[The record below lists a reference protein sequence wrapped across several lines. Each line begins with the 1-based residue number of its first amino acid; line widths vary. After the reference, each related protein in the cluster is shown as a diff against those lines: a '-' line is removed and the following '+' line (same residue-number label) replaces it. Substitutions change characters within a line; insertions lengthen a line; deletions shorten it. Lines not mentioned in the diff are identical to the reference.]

1 MLNAATL
8 HGQALDRGWIAA
20 RIPHQGTMCLLD
32 AVLAWDTGH
41 VLCAARSH
49 RSPAN
54 PLRQYGRLG
63 VACGIEYAAQA
74 MAVHGAL
81 RASSGTGGGAA
92 PRPGMLVSAR
102 AVRWHVARLDDIV
115 ADLLVQAVCDGAD
128 AHLLRYTFAL
138 RAAERLLMEGQAA
151 VVLDVRTTGA
161 RPSLPGPLH
170 SHDHAQP

>member
-32 AVLAWDTGH
+32 AVLAWDAGH

-81 RASSGTGGGAA
+81 RALSGTGGAA

-102 AVRWHVARLDDIV
+102 AVRWHVARLDDIA

-151 VVLDVRTTGA
+151 VVLDVETTGA
-161 RPSLPGPLH
+161 RPSLPRPLH